1 MNTITLKE
9 ADKVEIT
16 ILVDNYSDFLLPDTP
31 NAKRLRTPPPDSPLA
46 EHGLSCL
53 ITAYAENQKHT
64 VLMDVGI
71 SGTCLN
77 HNAALLEKSG
87 AAALGVVQH
96 RIQDADTLVISHGHF
111 DHFSGLASY
120 LAANEG
126 KLTLVAHPHAFG
138 ERRVKIGEDAYFTL
152 PSLDTSILKNKGV
165 TIECRSKAST
175 LGNDLI
181 LLAGQVERVTDFEK
195 GTPNMEALIDGNW
208 VLDPFRDDQAVAVN
222 IKEKGLVVIGGC
234 SHAGIVNTVKHL
246 CKTAQTERVHA
257 VLGGFHLSGAGEGLI
272 DPTVAAIKE
281 MAPQF
286 VVPMHCTGWNATVR
300 FAEQLPDA
308 FILNSVGT
316 TYIFD

>member
-1 MNTITLKE
+1 MKTIPLKE

-31 NAKRLRTPPPDSPLA
+31 NVKRLRTPPPDSALA

-53 ITAYAENQKHT
+53 VTAYAGDEKHT
-64 VLMDVGI
+64 ILMDVGI

-96 RIQDADTLVISHGHF
+96 RIQDADTLVLSHGHF

-120 LAANEG
+120 LAENDR
-126 KLTLVAHPHAFG
+126 KMTLVAHPHAFG
-138 ERRVKIGEDAYFTL
+138 QRRVKIGEDAYFAL

-165 TIECRSKAST
+165 TIECRSQAST

-195 GTPNMEALIDGNW
+195 GTPNMEALIDGEW
-208 VLDPFRDDQAVAVN
+208 VLDPFWDDQAIAVN
-222 IKEKGLVVIGGC
+222 LKEKGLVVLGGC

-246 CKTAQTERVHA
+246 CKTVQTERVHA
-257 VLGGFHLSGAGEGLI
+257 VLGGFHLSGAEKELI
-272 DPTVAAIKE
+272 DSTVAAVKE
-281 MAPQF
+281 MAPQY
-286 VVPMHCTGWNATVR
+286 VVPMHCTGWNATGI
-300 FAEQLPDA
+300 FADQLPEA

-316 TYIFD
+316 TYIF